1 MLVSAVLGIAALAVM
16 TGCTSVN
23 TSDAGSMNVYPQ
35 TVGPVDVLFG
45 IFAWGDTSTFA
56 DNASIFNQ
64 NSPFAFLFSW
74 IPNAQNIAA
83 KAAFY
88 NACKKAQCD
97 AVVAS
102 RYEIKTDDYWLFKK
116 LDVKVSGFP
125 ATMTG
130 VETVKPMPYY
140 IDGKGQVVVMEKFVI
155 PYQLFNAYSPARPKK
170 TFLFF

>member
-1 MLVSAVLGIAALAVM
+1 
-16 TGCTSVN
+16 
-23 TSDAGSMNVYPQ
+23 MN
-35 TVGPVDVLFG
+35 VLFG
-45 IFAWGDTSTFA
+45 IFAWGDSSTFA
-56 DNASIFNQ
+56 DNASIFDQ
-64 NSPFAFLFSW
+64 HSPFAFLVSW

-102 RYEIKTDDYWLFKK
+102 RYEIKTDDYWVFKR

-130 VETVKPMPYY
+130 VEVVKPMPYY
-140 IDGKGQVVVMEKFVI
+140 IDGKGQVVVMNKFVM
-155 PYQLFNAYSPARPKK
+155 PYQLFNAFKYVPQKNS
-170 TFLFF
+170 TWFF